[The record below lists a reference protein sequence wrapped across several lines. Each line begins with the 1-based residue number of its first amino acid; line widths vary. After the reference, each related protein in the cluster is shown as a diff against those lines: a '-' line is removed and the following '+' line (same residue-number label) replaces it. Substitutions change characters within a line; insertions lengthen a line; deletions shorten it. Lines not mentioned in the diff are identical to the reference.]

1 MLSRKLLFNIT
12 HNNHHSTYRY
22 DDAGNRTVKL
32 SGNGNAVFVCAS
44 DSSNGFT
51 QTNRFTAYPNPY
63 MVYNGSRYYKHIYIG
78 SDRIVSKVSA
88 NNPDYDPRQEDCAG
102 NSITGYNVKLQ
113 SQQQAL
119 SDSIASIYAKFEV
132 PYYPNNNDDYGYNWN
147 DGLRRSVA
155 TSDSYGELAYFYH
168 SDHLGSTSYV
178 TDANGE
184 VTQHVEYVPFG
195 EVFIEERNNTWN
207 TPYLFNAKELDEE
220 TGLYYYGARY
230 YDPRTSLWLS
240 TDPMESKY
248 PNISTYAYC
257 ANNPIILIDIAGLEG
272 EIADVLAEYKI
283 FNALPQKIQNQ
294 IIKTVEYVCGD
305 ECSFNPSRIAI
316 GIEKKVNLSATS
328 GANVEASGAIG
339 NVIFLDGPD
348 AGYAYDYYSGDIG
361 VGIKTTLDVSVG
373 ADFNVFVAFLSNPNK
388 KSEQNHRAFAGK
400 YNYYNGVIEGSA
412 VIGGVNASISMAV
425 GEKID
430 KNPYWTIYSMS
441 VGVNVGLDLVPISFG
456 VSGGWGETK
465 FFNNKSVGSP
475 KSIWE
480 KIGSFLF

>member
-230 YDPRTSLWLS
+230 YDPRISLWLS
-240 TDPMESKY
+240 TDPMELKY
-248 PNISTYAYC
+248 PNVSTYAYC
-257 ANNPIILIDIAGLEG
+257 LNNPIKHFDYEG
-272 EIADVLAEYKI
+272 GEPI
-283 FNALPQKIQNQ
+283 
-294 IIKTVEYVCGD
+294 
-305 ECSFNPSRIAI
+305 
-316 GIEKKVNLSATS
+316 
-328 GANVEASGAIG
+328 GAI
-339 NVIFLDGPD
+339 VE
-348 AGYAYDYYSGDIG
+348 G
-361 VGIKTTLDVSVG
+361 VV
-373 ADFNVFVAFLSNPNK
+373 
-388 KSEQNHRAFAGK
+388 
-400 YNYYNGVIEGSA
+400 
-412 VIGGVNASISMAV
+412 
-425 GEKID
+425 
-430 KNPYWTIYSMS
+430 
-441 VGVNVGLDLVPISFG
+441 SFG
-456 VSGGWGETK
+456 VSAGVDFVSNWLIGGQDVKTALCNVSWGSAIFDGISTAGLSLFINGTGSAKTLAKIAKSKSGKITYDIVQNLISNITENFEIGKYESFSDIEFKTEFLWATVEALLYNGFNSRAEELMESFRDSNKKLYNKYQKLRMNQDAGKSEIRIARDENQVSIATK
-465 FFNNKSVGSP
+465 RSISSGVKYVTEDINANATTKSTVKTLRAYDEENKN
-475 KSIWE
+475 K
-480 KIGSFLF
+480 K